1 MSTAKST
8 ELMRS
13 NKPAE
18 IEEVVWNVK
27 NQRTARQPEDIG
39 KQAATLVRQIS
50 LASTSELDR
59 LTNDLTDLR
68 KKLENR
74 SRRIQNDI
82 AEYAELSQ
90 SAVQLTRIVSDSVAQ
105 VERGSG
111 SDSASGGAESLVTAI
126 GMAAATKQ

>member
-50 LASTSELDR
+50 LASTSEIDR

-74 SRRIQNDI
+74 GHRIQNDI
-82 AEYAELSQ
+82 VEYAELSQ
-90 SAVQLTRIVSDSVAQ
+90 SAVQLTKIVSDSVAQ
-105 VERGSG
+105 VERTSG
-111 SDSASGGAESLVTAI
+111 APSVNTELHSPTIPVPEKHT
-126 GMAAATKQ
+126 

>member
-39 KQAATLVRQIS
+39 KQATTLVRQIS

-82 AEYAELSQ
+82 VEYAQLSQ
-90 SAVQLTRIVSDSVAQ
+90 SAVQLTKIVSDSVAH
-105 VERGSG
+105 VKRTSHAP
-111 SDSASGGAESLVTAI
+111 SAKTEVAPPMIPVPDEHT
-126 GMAAATKQ
+126 